1 MKKLFKP
8 LLPAVLA
15 AAATLAVSC
24 SKNNDDNTT
33 RSVVNYEKKH
43 DTAILLVTFG
53 STYDDPQKTYKAQIA
68 QFEKAFP
75 EADFFFSFTAKT
87 CINRWLADTGEEFV
101 TPDLYLQSFIEKNYE
116 NVYVQSL
123 HVIPGEEFQLLRD
136 YYVKTCYNFE
146 IQDLV
151 PERNPAVCGEAL
163 LHSDEDVETVG
174 KVLVEAFAAQ
184 LKAGEAVAFIGHGNP
199 LADYAHANVPYWE
212 IQAFMKQYAKE
223 KYGNDNIFVGTV
235 DDPAMLI
242 DYVVEELKKSGFD
255 KTKTVN
261 LHPLMSIA
269 GDHANNDMANAEDP
283 ESWISM
289 IQAAGWSKVV
299 SVKKGLGDY
308 PAINEVWIR
317 HLREAITAPAGGH

>member
-1 MKKLFKP
+1 MIDTMKKLFRP
-8 LLPAVLA
+8 LLPVALA
-15 AAATLAVSC
+15 AAALTVSC
-24 SKNNDDNTT
+24 SKNDDETN
-33 RSVVNYEKKH
+33 RKIVNYEKKH

-53 STYDDPQKTYKAQIA
+53 STYDDPQTTYKAQIA

-87 CINRWLADTGEEFV
+87 CINRWLADGQFAPGDDV

-136 YYVKTCYNFE
+136 YYVKTCYNFQ

-163 LHSDEDVETVG
+163 LHSDQDIETVG
-174 KVLVEAFAAQ
+174 KVLVEAFETQ

-199 LADYAHANVPYWE
+199 LPDYAHANVPYWE
-212 IQAFMKQYAKE
+212 IQAFMKQYAKT

-242 DYVVEELKKSGFD
+242 DYVVEELKKANFD

-269 GDHANNDMANAEDP
+269 GDHANKRHGQRRRPRKLDFDDP
-283 ESWISM
+283 GRRLVERGER
-289 IQAAGWSKVV
+289 Q
-299 SVKKGLGDY
+299 KGVGRL
-308 PAINEVWIR
+308 P
-317 HLREAITAPAGGH
+317 GH